1 MDLGNSV
8 RARGPL
14 FTPPPACA
22 CTATALERACT
33 RARPGCTTVSTHP
46 RQEHPTKSAAESH
59 ELDPGLDEVPG
70 GPTLVAHIVPL
81 HHPHDGPLVGAAAV
95 AWQPEP
101 GLEALHGD
109 GALLPAASEDDPSRL
124 KGVSFGACWA
134 GIGVGLVG

>member
-1 MDLGNSV
+1 MHNSQH
-8 RARGPL
+8 
-14 FTPPPACA
+14 PPNAPNQ
-22 CTATALERACT
+22 
-33 RARPGCTTVSTHP
+33 HP
-46 RQEHPTKSAAESH
+46 IITAAESH

-134 GIGVGLVG
+134 GTAVGLVGWWLALP